1 MWACFSGGGG
11 VCTVLL
17 VLDVIEGKVDIA
29 VDIATLSLMLEALGQ
44 VPGQNLQGEVVRSGI
59 SSSGVST

>member
-1 MWACFSGGGG
+1 
-11 VCTVLL
+11 VLL